1 MTRGTAYL
9 FLGGN
14 VIYSST
20 EFNGDMYFDG
30 CGYGS
35 EMMEAIKYC
44 DDGEGFAERIREFNE
59 NHHKYREDVLVY
71 QVDQY
76 LNCVDFGEDF
86 SIVDLKKD
94 YFDNFFSDYIFIKN
108 ADEKNIL
115 FLTRDKLKVVL
126 MPGEVTA
133 FNFGYLVKGNYVKYR
148 LLG

>member
-14 VIYSST
+14 VVYSSI

-35 EMMEAIKYC
+35 EMMEAIKSCYTL
-44 DDGEGFAERIREFNE
+44 EGFAEIVKEFNE
-59 NHHKYREDVLVY
+59 NHHKCQDELWVY
-71 QVDQY
+71 ESNH
-76 LNCVDFGEDF
+76 LNCVEYEEDF
-86 SIVDLKKD
+86 ITVDLKKN

-108 ADEKNIL
+108 AAEKKII
-115 FLTRDKLKVVL
+115 FLTRDKVRIVL

-133 FNFGYLVKGNYVKYR
+133 FNFGYLVNDDYVEYHIID
-148 LLG
+148 

>member
-14 VIYSST
+14 VVYSSI

-44 DDGEGFAERIREFNE
+44 DDWESFAERIREFNE
-59 NHHKYREDVLVY
+59 NHHKYQDELWVYESNHLDCVEYEED
-71 QVDQY
+71 
-76 LNCVDFGEDF
+76 
-86 SIVDLKKD
+86 SITVDLKKN

-108 ADEKNIL
+108 ADAKNIL

-126 MPGEVTA
+126 RPGEVTA
-133 FNFGYLVKGNYVKYR
+133 FNFGRLVNGDHVKYR
-148 LLG
+148 LLS

>member
-14 VIYSST
+14 VVYSSI

-44 DDGEGFAERIREFNE
+44 DDWEGFAERIREFNE
-59 NHHKYREDVLVY
+59 NHHKYQDELWVYESNYLDCVEYEED
-71 QVDQY
+71 
-76 LNCVDFGEDF
+76 
-86 SIVDLKKD
+86 SITVDLKKN

-108 ADEKNIL
+108 ADAKNIL

-126 MPGEVTA
+126 RPGEVTA
-133 FNFGYLVKGNYVKYR
+133 FNFGRLVNGDHVKYR
-148 LLG
+148 LLS

>member
-14 VIYSST
+14 VIYSSI
-20 EFNGDMYFDG
+20 EFNGDMYFDD

-35 EMMEAIKYC
+35 EMMEAIKSC
-44 DDGEGFAERIREFNE
+44 DTLEGFAEIVKEFNE
-59 NHHKYREDVLVY
+59 SHHKYREDVLVY

-108 ADEKNIL
+108 ARCKNIL
-115 FLTRDKLKVVL
+115 FLTQR
-126 MPGEVTA
+126 
-133 FNFGYLVKGNYVKYR
+133 
-148 LLG
+148 

>member
-14 VIYSST
+14 VVYSSI
-20 EFNGDMYFDG
+20 EFNGDMYFYG

-44 DDGEGFAERIREFNE
+44 DDWEGFAGRIEEFNE
-59 NHHKYREDVLVY
+59 SHHKYEEDVLVC

-76 LNCVDFGEDF
+76 LNCVEVGEDC
-86 SIVDLKKD
+86 ITVDLKKD
-94 YFDNFFSDYIFIKN
+94 YFNNFFSDYIFIKN
-108 ADEKNIL
+108 ADVKNIV

-133 FNFGYLVKGNYVKYR
+133 FNFGYLVEDNYVKYR
-148 LLG
+148 LMD

>member
-14 VIYSST
+14 VVYSSI

-44 DDGEGFAERIREFNE
+44 DDWESFAERIREFNE
-59 NHHKYREDVLVY
+59 NHHKYQDELWVYESNHLDCVEYEED
-71 QVDQY
+71 
-76 LNCVDFGEDF
+76 
-86 SIVDLKKD
+86 SITVDLKKN

-108 ADEKNIL
+108 AAEKKII
-115 FLTRDKLKVVL
+115 FLTRDKVRIVL

-133 FNFGYLVKGNYVKYR
+133 FNFGYLVNDDYVEYR
-148 LLG
+148 IID